1 MSSKDNLGDKLKDL
15 EQIEAGRKVM
25 KGLPVMARLDGRS
38 FSKFTKGLKRPY
50 DDRMSQLMID
60 TTKYLVKETQ
70 ACVGYCQSDE
80 ITLCWYFPYESTS
93 EYMFDGKYQKLVSTL
108 SAMATA
114 FFNKNLSDRIPE
126 KADQLPTFDCR
137 VWQVPTLRE
146 VYLNFLWREQDATKN
161 SISMAAHHYFPHND
175 LIGKTG
181 VEKQALLLSDRD
193 VNWND
198 YPTFFK
204 RGTYV
209 QRKNFAVELDVD
221 TLSKIP
227 EGKRPLGGV
236 VVRSRVVELDMPILS
251 TVANASSVLVYGD
264 EPVLKGTVGLLES
277 SQLLN
282 DIE

>member
-15 EQIEAGRKVM
+15 EQVEAGRKVM

-50 DDRMSQLMID
+50 DVRMSQLMID

-108 SAMATA
+108 AALATA
-114 FFNKNLSDRIPE
+114 YFNKNLHTIPE
-126 KADQLPTFDCR
+126 KINEVPTFDCR

-161 SISMAAHHYFPHND
+161 SISMAAHHYFSTSELHK
-175 LIGKTG
+175 KTG
-181 VEKQALLLSDRD
+181 AEKQDMLHSVG

-209 QRKNFAVELDVD
+209 QRQGVAVELDAD

-251 TVANASSVLVYGD
+251 TVANASEVLIYAD
-264 EPVLKGTVGLLES
+264 EVILKGDVVGYHS
-277 SQLLN
+277 ISN
-282 DIE
+282 CG

>member
-15 EQIEAGRKVM
+15 EQTEAGRKVM

-50 DDRMSQLMID
+50 DERMSQLMID
-60 TTKYLVKETQ
+60 TTKYLVDQTQ

-80 ITLCWYFPYESTS
+80 ISLCWYFPYESTS

-108 SAMATA
+108 SAMATVY
-114 FFNKNLSDRIPE
+114 FNKNLDRIPE
-126 KADQLPTFDCR
+126 KITEYPTFDCR

-161 SISMAAHHYFPHND
+161 SISMAAHHYFSHKD
-175 LIGKTG
+175 MMGKTG
-181 VEKQALLLSDRD
+181 SEKQALLLSEHG

-209 QRKNFAVELDVD
+209 QRKSFAVELDAD
-221 TLSKIP
+221 TLAKIP
-227 EGKRPLGGV
+227 EGKKPLGGV
-236 VVRSRVVELDMPILS
+236 VVRSRVVELDLPILS
-251 TVANASSVLVYGD
+251 TVANASDVLIYGD
-264 EPVLKGTVGLLES
+264 EVVLKS
-277 SQLLN
+277 
-282 DIE
+282 I